1 MTQQYKV
8 ETVAVQEIK
17 LLSGLMKIIE
27 FYKAHE
33 MAFFCFLL
41 LFFLQNGKNF
51 LSSHKEG
58 GRL

>member
-27 FYKAHE
+27 LYKAHE
-33 MAFFCFLL
+33 MGLFLFPLAFLIV
-41 LFFLQNGKNF
+41 
-51 LSSHKEG
+51 EW
-58 GRL
+58 

>member
-27 FYKAHE
+27 LYKDPTV
-33 MAFFCFLL
+33 MGLFLFPL
-41 LFFLQNGKNF
+41 AF
-51 LSSHKEG
+51 LSVEW
-58 GRL
+58 